1 MDLGHNKASNKKI
14 AIATNSGIV
23 KMWRIGIIRVG
34 ASKTSQTIDE
44 TTKHPRMIIRRFHKE
59 RLARVT
65 EERCEPRELL
75 TSYRIVYTLGHIVTI
90 L

>member
-1 MDLGHNKASNKKI
+1 MDLGHIKASNKKI

-44 TTKHPRMIIRRFHKE
+44 TTKHPRMIIQRFHKE

-65 EERCEPRELL
+65 EKRCQPRELF
-75 TSYRIVYTLGHIVTI
+75 TSYRIIKLKAI
-90 L
+90 